1 MDKESGTLNYGTNPG
16 FIYNT
21 KPAKKFNYLFSGSN
35 NNSNNDGLS
44 KIFNTSTNYIDSV
57 KNLSPLNI
65 TGTNLT
71 STGTNNSGF
80 TFYPGEDIYYGQGTD
95 KATYWGHVANPT
107 NNAAN
112 NSYNNGMG
120 ELGWNQGTLALG
132 LGTLNWLT
140 NLGFGLY
147 GMNKASKLANKKL
160 AIDAT
165 QVDDS
170 STSFNDGHV
179 ASGLTALAM
188 GGGRDVV
195 GEAAAD
201 NQLTN
206 TINSQTRDTNG
217 NRTFSYNANTNKIS
231 ANA

>member
-1 MDKESGTLNYGTNPG
+1 MGEESGTLNYGTNPG

-65 TGTNLT
+65 TGTNST
-71 STGTNNSGF
+71 STGTNNR
-80 TFYPGEDIYYGQGTD
+80 
-95 KATYWGHVANPT
+95 GHVANPT

-188 GGGRDVV
+188 GGGRGVV

-206 TINSQTRDTNG
+206 TINSQTRDTKG
-217 NRTFSYNANTNKIS
+217 NRTFSYNASTNKIS